1 MRSVMGLDHFANGR
15 RHQLILANTLHVEQ
29 PALHFS
35 WRGFFWFQLNTCSQY
50 GRIYA
55 HKVKA
60 VQVDLAHNSYV
71 TPEMLYL

>member
-35 WRGFFWFQLNTCSQY
+35 WRVFFWFQLNTCSQY

-60 VQVDLAHNSYV
+60 VQVDLAHKSYV